1 MHLVGALMPLIEAGR
16 IKVYSCDNLAGRAF
30 ASRTGSVEYRCALL
44 NRFQD
49 CIAEEVVPAI
59 RADCRD
65 ASAEVVAAGAS
76 LGAFMA
82 VAVACR
88 YPWAFRAAVGMSGTY
103 DLERLF
109 EFKGNRGLLLRH
121 ADELPAEP
129 RLGRAPRRLAPALR
143 GPRLRRRA
151 VGEPRRQLA
160 PGRGPREQAAS
171 RTGSTPGGRSTTT
184 TGRPGGRC
192 CRSTSTTWWR
202 EPRDRRE
209 GHPHAAVIRTVLPRA
224 RRAVRQRLAS
234 AEVPAARGLR
244 LQGSERPGLGGSRR
258 RGGRWRFDP
267 ARLLD
272 RHRRA
277 LRGQL
282 PERLGGARPLLPG
295 AHAHGAGHPPHFLL
309 RDAGDGR
316 R

>member
-109 EFKGNRGLLLRH
+109 EFKGNEDYYFATPMSFLPNLGSGALLDVLR
-121 ADELPAEP
+121 
-129 RLGRAPRRLAPALR
+129 RRFVR
-143 GPRLRRRA
+143 PRLRRRA

-160 PGRGPREQAAS
+160 AGRGPRSQA
-171 RTGSTPGGRSTTT
+171 GPEPGRPLGAGVRPRLADLAADAAALPR
-184 TGRPGGRC
+184 RPGGVSRGTNGRDNA
-192 CRSTSTTWWR
+192 CRSHSDSSPPGRTDASS
-202 EPRDRRE
+202 
-209 GHPHAAVIRTVLPRA
+209 AARPGRSSGCSPPSASRIRTAGSGRSPPAWRSMAPRS
-224 RRAVRQRLAS
+224 RAPS
-234 AEVPAARGLR
+234 GPSSAAR
-244 LQGSERPGLGGSRR
+244 SR
-258 RGGRWRFDP
+258 
-267 ARLLD
+267 ATT
-272 RHRRA
+272 
-277 LRGQL
+277 
-282 PERLGGARPLLPG
+282 
-295 AHAHGAGHPPHFLL
+295 
-309 RDAGDGR
+309 
-316 R
+316 

>member
-1 MHLVGALMPLIEAGR
+1 MHLIGALMPLIEAGR

-88 YPWAFRAAVGMSGTY
+88 YPWAVPRGGGDERHLRPRAGVRVQGQ
-103 DLERLF
+103 
-109 EFKGNRGLLLRH
+109 RGLLLLH

-129 RLGRAPRRLAPALR
+129 RLGRAPRRPAPALR

-160 PGRGPREQAAS
+160 AGRGPRSQAAS

-202 EPRDRRE
+202 EPRDNGRDNACRSHSDSSPP
-209 GHPHAAVIRTVLPRA
+209 GPTDASSAARPGRSSGCSPPSASRIRTAGSGRFPPASRSTAPRS
-224 RRAVRQRLAS
+224 RAPS
-234 AEVPAARGLR
+234 GPSSAAR
-244 LQGSERPGLGGSRR
+244 SR
-258 RGGRWRFDP
+258 
-267 ARLLD
+267 ATT
-272 RHRRA
+272 
-277 LRGQL
+277 
-282 PERLGGARPLLPG
+282 
-295 AHAHGAGHPPHFLL
+295 
-309 RDAGDGR
+309 
-316 R
+316 